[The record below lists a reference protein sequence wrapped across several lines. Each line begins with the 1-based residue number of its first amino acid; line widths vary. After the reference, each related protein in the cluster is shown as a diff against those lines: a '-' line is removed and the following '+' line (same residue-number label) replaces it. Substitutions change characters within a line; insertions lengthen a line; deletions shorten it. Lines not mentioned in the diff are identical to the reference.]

1 MAEEFKLCFFFF
13 FCFKSGQMGI
23 KQEHTWQSE
32 THKKKCFI
40 ACILTFACREEA
52 VHLNTAAWVGDT
64 ECCAGH
70 QTLLR
75 WAFISGAHQTPAW
88 PLTGSL
94 QQLHS
99 LARLNTELRHRA
111 RHKVLQHHRQLTPT
125 RELHTDTEREL
136 FKKKIRKR
144 TMMSTGFFLSGGT
157 FYESRTQRDQTTN
170 NLVLH
175 CTQNA
180 ENVHTQLS

>member
-1 MAEEFKLCFFFF
+1 
-13 FCFKSGQMGI
+13 MGI

-75 WAFISGAHQTPAW
+75 WAFISGAHQTPAR

-144 TMMSTGFFLSGGT
+144 TMMSTVFFLSGGT